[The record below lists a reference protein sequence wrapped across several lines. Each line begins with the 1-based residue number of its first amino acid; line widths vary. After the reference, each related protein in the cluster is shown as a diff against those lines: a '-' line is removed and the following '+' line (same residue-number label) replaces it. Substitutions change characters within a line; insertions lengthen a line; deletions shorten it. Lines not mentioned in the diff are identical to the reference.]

1 MSTEYRMDGR
11 RPETFAHNMKDHT
24 TREKIISQIM
34 LVEFK
39 ERGMKCTVAD
49 KGIDNSGAVIE
60 GRLKNNNLDYEY
72 TFENGKKDLI
82 EIKNSP
88 PNTDT
93 FYTFKENALKEAV
106 KHEGKILVYSK
117 DHYLILKTE
126 ACAFL
131 LHNFEARTYENF
143 ARYHLAIRVFSKN
156 YGKAKNMSERELGP
170 VFWEELIER
179 GLVEKRQW
187 AKKSQWL
194 VNEMSDKL
202 FREKR
207 R

>member
-11 RPETFAHNMKDHT
+11 RPEVFAHNMKDHT
-24 TREKIISQIM
+24 TREKIIAHIM
-34 LVEFK
+34 LVEFR
-39 ERGMKCTVAD
+39 ELGRKCTVSD
-49 KGIDNSGAVIE
+49 KGVDNTGTIIE

-72 TFENGKKDLI
+72 NFEDGRKELY

-88 PNTDT
+88 PNPET
-93 FYTFKENALKEAV
+93 FYTFKESALKAAV
-106 KHEGKILVYSK
+106 QHEGIILVYAK

-131 LHNFEARTYENF
+131 LHNFESRIHENF
-143 ARYHLAIRVFSKN
+143 SKYHPVIRVYSKN
-156 YGKAKNMSERELGP
+156 YGKTKYMEEREIGP
-170 VFWEELIER
+170 VFWEELIAR
-179 GLVEKRQW
+179 GMVEKRQW
-187 AKKSQWL
+187 TKKAQWL
-194 VNEMSDKL
+194 VNEMSERL